1 MTEMVIREAISADIP
16 SILSLYAQPDYD
28 DGDVLDEQAAAAIL
42 AKASSYPFYRFY
54 VAEIAGAVVG
64 TFALLVM
71 DNIGHKGTPSAIVE
85 SVAVG
90 PGHQGAGVG
99 RWMMEHAISVA
110 QAHGCYKLALSSN
123 ARRTRAH
130 DFYEKLG
137 FARHGFSFHVNI
149 AHEEQS

>member
-16 SILSLYAQPDYD
+16 GILSLYAQPDYD
-28 DGDVLDEQAAAAIL
+28 DGDVLDEHAAAAIL

-90 PGHQGAGVG
+90 PAHQGAGVG